1 MARDN
6 ILSNINIWSNFSNR
20 NHSTVMV
27 SCVATIQFMR
37 TASTLKQL
45 ISSCSVGL
53 FDTDGVNST
62 RELALTE
69 KKLRQ
74 NGYD

>member
-1 MARDN
+1 
-6 ILSNINIWSNFSNR
+6 
-20 NHSTVMV
+20 MV